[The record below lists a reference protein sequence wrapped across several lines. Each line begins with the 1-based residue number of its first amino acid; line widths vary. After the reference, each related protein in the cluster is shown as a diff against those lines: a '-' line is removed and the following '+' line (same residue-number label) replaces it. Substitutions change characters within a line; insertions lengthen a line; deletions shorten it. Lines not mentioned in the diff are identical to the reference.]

1 MYTINEVLTNLVTC
15 HALIMRIT
23 RSKLKDVYVTIFTG
37 FILQLEKNFK
47 DNDQLNKHKQ
57 VILMAIWLIFIALMV
72 S

>member
-15 HALIMRIT
+15 HAT
-23 RSKLKDVYVTIFTG
+23 RPKLKDVYVTIFTG

-47 DNDQLNKHKQ
+47 DNDQLKKHKQ
-57 VILMAIWLIFIALMV
+57 VILIAIWLIFIALMV